1 MRTFRKPSK
10 DNLRLTAGKE
20 RKNMENKIL
29 VETSA
34 RHIHLTQEAVE
45 ALFGAGHTLTKKKD
59 LSQPGQFACEE
70 KVTVVNKCVDKRTGA
85 EVEKTLT
92 MSVLGPVR
100 PETQVEVSFTD
111 ARTLGVSAPVR
122 ESGDVAGTPGA
133 KLVGPA
139 GEYVIDH
146 GIIVAKRHIH
156 LTPENA
162 ADLGVENGQIVK
174 VLVDTGAGR
183 KTVFDDVVIRV
194 KSSFAPA
201 MHIDTDECIPEEGK
215 WIQAKEISD
224 ISAYT
229 HGVGWCAPQQG
240 ACKLSLNVKNG
251 IIEEALVETIGCSG
265 MTHSAAMAA
274 EILPGKT
281 ILEALNTDL
290 VCDAINTA
298 MRELFLQIVYGRSQ
312 SAFSENGLVV
322 GAGMEDLGKGARSMV
337 GTMYGT
343 KAKGVRYLEMTEG
356 YCTRMALD
364 ENDQVIGYEF
374 VSLGKM
380 TDMIKKGTEP
390 NEAYEKAKGT
400 YGRFKPEDGAVKYID
415 PRKE

>member
-201 MHIDTDECIPEEGK
+201 MHIDTDECN
-215 WIQAKEISD
+215 A
-224 ISAYT
+224 SAGF
-229 HGVGWCAPQQG
+229 GV
-240 ACKLSLNVKNG
+240 
-251 IIEEALVETIGCSG
+251 
-265 MTHSAAMAA
+265 
-274 EILPGKT
+274 
-281 ILEALNTDL
+281 
-290 VCDAINTA
+290 
-298 MRELFLQIVYGRSQ
+298 VYG
-312 SAFSENGLVV
+312 E
-322 GAGMEDLGKGARSMV
+322 
-337 GTMYGT
+337 
-343 KAKGVRYLEMTEG
+343 
-356 YCTRMALD
+356 
-364 ENDQVIGYEF
+364 I
-374 VSLGKM
+374 
-380 TDMIKKGTEP
+380 IK
-390 NEAYEKAKGT
+390 
-400 YGRFKPEDGAVKYID
+400 
-415 PRKE
+415 

>member
-1 MRTFRKPSK
+1 
-10 DNLRLTAGKE
+10 
-20 RKNMENKIL
+20 MENKIL

-183 KTVFDDVVIRV
+183 KTMFDDVVIRA

-201 MHIDTDECIPEEGK
+201 MHIDTDECN
-215 WIQAKEISD
+215 A
-224 ISAYT
+224 
-229 HGVGWCAPQQG
+229 
-240 ACKLSLNVKNG
+240 
-251 IIEEALVETIGCSG
+251 
-265 MTHSAAMAA
+265 SAAF
-274 EILPGKT
+274 G
-281 ILEALNTDL
+281 
-290 VCDAINTA
+290 V
-298 MRELFLQIVYGRSQ
+298 VYG
-312 SAFSENGLVV
+312 E
-322 GAGMEDLGKGARSMV
+322 
-337 GTMYGT
+337 
-343 KAKGVRYLEMTEG
+343 
-356 YCTRMALD
+356 
-364 ENDQVIGYEF
+364 I
-374 VSLGKM
+374 
-380 TDMIKKGTEP
+380 IK
-390 NEAYEKAKGT
+390 
-400 YGRFKPEDGAVKYID
+400 
-415 PRKE
+415 